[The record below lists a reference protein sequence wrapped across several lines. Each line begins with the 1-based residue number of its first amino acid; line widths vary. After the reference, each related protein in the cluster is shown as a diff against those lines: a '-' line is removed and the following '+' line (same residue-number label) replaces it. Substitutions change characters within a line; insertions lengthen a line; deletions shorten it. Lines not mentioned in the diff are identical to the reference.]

1 MKILLVGVFSY
12 GSTDNWKLLALRR
25 LGHTVVTCPYRE
37 TPGREHFPIGEPFD
51 LVLVSK
57 GTPLSAEDF
66 THLATLGRHRLL
78 WWPDPFENWDDAHT
92 AAMRTGDWRCAATS
106 HVVLRKIEHALS
118 DAPHVGEPVTVRSA
132 RILEGCDCDG
142 PHPEWVPATIEP
154 ALLHFGA
161 PTPRRA
167 EVIGRL
173 RAAGIRVDHLP
184 RPLFGANLQ
193 REVLRYA
200 AVLGV
205 NSSPDLYSNRVQTVL
220 AMGGVMLQEDAPRL
234 SNDLRAAD
242 TMGLWT
248 WEEGAP
254 IGPHGLIDGAEFV
267 IEQRANLRRHGAA
280 QVFDRYRWERVMERA
295 VAFGTNQP

>member
-1 MKILLVGVFSY
+1 MKILLVGVFSM

-37 TPGREHFPIGEPFD
+37 TPGREHFPTGEPFD

-66 THLATLGRHRLL
+66 AHLATLGRHRLL

-92 AAMRTGDWRCAATS
+92 AALRTGDWSYAATS
-106 HVVLRKIEHALS
+106 HAVLRKIEHALS

-142 PHPEWVPATIEP
+142 PHPEWAPDRIEP

-161 PTPRRA
+161 TTPRRA

-173 RAAGIRVDHLP
+173 RVAGIRVDHLP

-220 AMGGVMLQEDAPRL
+220 AMGGVMLQEDAPGIVEDFGGVFAGFIWTDDNLVEWARFVTSPGVRIGRNL
-234 SNDLRAAD
+234 AAR
-242 TMGLWT
+242 
-248 WEEGAP
+248 
-254 IGPHGLIDGAEFV
+254 FY
-267 IEQRANLRRHGAA
+267 
-280 QVFDRYRWERVMERA
+280 DRYRWERVMERA